1 MDNTE
6 KYTLE
11 DGRLAQRRTY
21 LDEDNNEVSEIYVE
35 PPKDLVLEKRVIT
48 KRENVVAEQV
58 VQTIKD
64 NKVVDE
70 EIHSVKPDLTHRSE
84 MYVTKEVLDEAL
96 NGLVARLS
104 ANAQTTAVVT
114 PVEDRWSAA
123 VLEEDVFDPRRDGFG
138 YASEPIEIKTT
149 GETKPEPKILGL
161 SKGNFILS
169 VVVAVQLAIFG
180 YLILGG

>member
-1 MDNTE
+1 MDNIE

-21 LDEDNNEVSEIYVE
+21 LDADNNEVSEVYVE

-70 EIHSVKPDLTHRSE
+70 EIHSVKPELTHRSE
-84 MYVTKEVLDEAL
+84 MYVTKEVLEEAL
-96 NGLVARLS
+96 NGLVSRLS

-114 PVEDRWSAA
+114 PVAEEPQAFA
-123 VLEEDVFDPRRDGFG
+123 VAPVV
-138 YASEPIEIKTT
+138 EPITVYRGEPTVVKQEESKIFSKTNL
-149 GETKPEPKILGL
+149 ILG
-161 SKGNFILS
+161 S
-169 VVVAVQLAIFG
+169 VVLIQLIFFG
-180 YLILGG
+180 YLVIGG